1 MSIFRC
7 RSGLKRSKKR
17 SYRRRSRLP
26 GAAAAALLA
35 LVLIAAGVYYAGVH
49 QRNVLYAQYPLRYKE
64 LIVENAERFE
74 LEPWH
79 VAAVVRCES
88 SFRETATSNVGAMGL
103 MQIMPD
109 TGLWLAGKFDEE
121 DSFTDEMLYQP
132 EINLKYGC
140 WFLQWLMTR
149 YEGGRWLRPRFMR
162 DTGRWMSGWLTLRS
176 VPTEK
181 RLNIFPTARRGPTS
195 NGCWRPVKYI
205 RNCMILP
212 YLMRMRLD
220 SVDEEISM
228 KEKTNGLLR
237 LTALLTTLML
247 LLSGCSAES
256 EASFETIIF
265 LAGKV
270 DALGLRAVITLK
282 GSDGEIAKT
291 VVSTSSAKNA
301 DILTLDSMQTTT
313 AKDTDSGATYLAI
326 MESNLE
332 VLKLAL
338 K

>member
-7 RSGLKRSKKR
+7 RSALKRSKKR

-140 WFLQWLMTR
+140 WFLQWLMKR
-149 YEGGRWLRPRFMR
+149 YEGDR
-162 DTGRWMSGWLTLRS
+162 TLA
-176 VPTEK
+176 
-181 RLNIFPTARRGPTS
+181 TAAFHAGHR
-195 NGCWRPVKYI
+195 K
-205 RNCMILP
+205 
-212 YLMRMRLD
+212 
-220 SVDEEISM
+220 VDEWLADPEVSPDGKTLEHIPYSTTRTYVERVLEACEIYQELYDFAVSD
-228 KEKTNGLLR
+228 E
-237 LTALLTTLML
+237 
-247 LLSGCSAES
+247 
-256 EASFETIIF
+256 
-265 LAGKV
+265 
-270 DALGLRAVITLK
+270 DAA
-282 GSDGEIAKT
+282 
-291 VVSTSSAKNA
+291 
-301 DILTLDSMQTTT
+301 
-313 AKDTDSGATYLAI
+313 
-326 MESNLE
+326 
-332 VLKLAL
+332 
-338 K
+338 